1 MTVVSP
7 PDLSMA
13 SHSTHRYERKFVVQE
28 GHSAEILAL
37 VRHHPALFRE
47 IYHQRAIN
55 NLYLDTPGRA
65 HYQDHVHGLANRL
78 KVRIRWYGPLHGHV
92 ERPVLERKIKAGSV
106 ATKASNLLA
115 SFTLNGTFPL
125 QTITHALQS
134 SELDPQM
141 RHGLGYLDPSLV
153 NRYQR
158 RYFLS
163 ADSHFRLTMDTGLEC
178 YGLSR
183 TTGHL
188 FPIPGAYPSVILELK
203 FDAQHATTAAQVTNA
218 FPFRLTRCSKYV
230 LGMDALHA
238 II

>member
-1 MTVVSP
+1 
-7 PDLSMA
+7 MA
-13 SHSTHRYERKFVVQE
+13 PLPSHRYERKFVVQA
-28 GHSAEILAL
+28 GHLAEVLAV

-65 HYQDHVHGLANRL
+65 HYHDHVHGLANRL
-78 KVRIRWYGPLHGHV
+78 KVRIRWYGPLHGDV

-106 ATKASNLLA
+106 ATKASNPLA
-115 SFTLNGTFPL
+115 PFTLNGTFPL
-125 QTITHALQS
+125 QTVANSLHS
-134 SELDPQM
+134 SDLDP
-141 RHGLGYLDPSLV
+141 HLLHAVGHLDPSLV

-163 ADSHFRLTMDTGLEC
+163 ADSHFRLTLDAGLEC

-183 TTGHL
+183 ATGHL
-188 FPIPGAYPSVILELK
+188 FPIPGSYPSVILELK
-203 FDAQHATTAAQVTNA
+203 FDSEHATKAAQVTNA
-218 FPFRLTRCSKYV
+218 FPFRLCRCSKYV